1 MASTNKFHF
10 RFSLSTLN
18 HLGRGLYRSFAT
30 VIAEAISN
38 AWDADAELV
47 DIEIKGG
54 VLSIHDNG
62 NGMNHDDIQEKFLK
76 IGYTRRS
83 VSSKSESKGRHVL
96 GRKGIGKLAYLSISD
111 EIIVYTKRK
120 NEDVISFKIDNKKLD
135 KAIDKEKE
143 DQEYTLEEIE
153 PKESEHNIS
162 DSGTHLIF
170 RGLRKNLIKSNIRQ
184 VLATQFHF
192 AHALNKGDKFEILID
207 NDPIGIK
214 DLKTLYKKIQF
225 LWFFNE
231 ESKKEFMKLIKKEEM
246 KINIAEEK
254 IFKQEFVFEKE
265 QKEVRGYIASVLK
278 PRDLLVV
285 GSQKDYKANVAL
297 FAGGRM
303 REAELIAKITR
314 SQIPENYLFGQIHID
329 AMDSEDVDR
338 FTSGRDSVI
347 EDDPLYSDFLEYMRG
362 ILGEI
367 IIDWDKW
374 RIRSGDSGDPDNT
387 SIPFHLQIEK

>member
-162 DSGTHLIF
+162 DSGTH
-170 RGLRKNLIKSNIRQ
+170 
-184 VLATQFHF
+184 
-192 AHALNKGDKFEILID
+192 
-207 NDPIGIK
+207 
-214 DLKTLYKKIQF
+214 
-225 LWFFNE
+225 
-231 ESKKEFMKLIKKEEM
+231 
-246 KINIAEEK
+246 
-254 IFKQEFVFEKE
+254 
-265 QKEVRGYIASVLK
+265 
-278 PRDLLVV
+278 
-285 GSQKDYKANVAL
+285 
-297 FAGGRM
+297 
-303 REAELIAKITR
+303 
-314 SQIPENYLFGQIHID
+314 
-329 AMDSEDVDR
+329 
-338 FTSGRDSVI
+338 
-347 EDDPLYSDFLEYMRG
+347 
-362 ILGEI
+362 
-367 IIDWDKW
+367 
-374 RIRSGDSGDPDNT
+374 
-387 SIPFHLQIEK
+387 